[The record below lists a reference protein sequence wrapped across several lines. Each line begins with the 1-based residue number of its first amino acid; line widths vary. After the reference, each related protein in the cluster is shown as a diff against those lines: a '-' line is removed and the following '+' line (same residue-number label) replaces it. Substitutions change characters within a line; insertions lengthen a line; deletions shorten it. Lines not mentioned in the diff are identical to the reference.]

1 MRIITR
7 HGNNKT
13 NPKGIEMEEFPFS
26 RIRRLKNANLGRDR
40 PFSREK
46 SSIDGSAGV
55 EGKRF
60 VIRCMKPIG
69 VKR

>member
-1 MRIITR
+1 
-7 HGNNKT
+7 
-13 NPKGIEMEEFPFS
+13 MEEFPFS